1 MTPVCRGG
9 TLPRIASGVQD
20 PWFLLARRNATR
32 YGYAATSDG
41 NGMRIGQANQLAVRP
56 ATRSSPVGYEYI
68 PRAARSKE
76 APKGT
81 FNRSKLFS
89 N

>member
-20 PWFLLARRNATR
+20 PWFLLARRNATIVR
-32 YGYAATSDG
+32 IRG

-68 PRAARSKE
+68 PRAAARSKE
-76 APKGT
+76 AQKGT

>member
-1 MTPVCRGG
+1 MVP
-9 TLPRIASGVQD
+9 
-20 PWFLLARRNATR
+20 ARTSQRYP

-68 PRAARSKE
+68 PRAAARSKE
-76 APKGT
+76 AQKGT